1 MSKKITI
8 ANPEVLSNGTGD
20 PLRDYF
26 YKWTV
31 NNGQIEYLQD
41 EDFIRSGIYERLLL
55 TVNVPM
61 DIADE
66 SGYYNVADRIIGD
79 RFLHKYP
86 DLGEVSVGYISAM
99 TTSNYRSFGT
109 KSEKLEIR
117 PPDAGQGGTNPDN
130 AQSEPFRDLVGPQG
144 SLITNMVHSDFVTI
158 ATTQPIIQETLNS
171 QFDNPSDQQGVSF
184 HYNYFDREYE
194 EELTKV
200 NEHYFIPNIYETT
213 NIDDERESENLFKTP
228 LVDKLKANLLDS
240 TTSLSTQNQLVPP
253 ENSTEFA
260 STAGYSSFFP
270 MKAEIV
276 VSSGQDSGTEM
287 AQAFGTFAQGINF
300 TRDLE
305 GVAPPS
311 VSAALKNEN
320 ITISTDYVDSDGIN
334 IITSDDI
341 DNVKTVNLAEWIDQD
356 APGWYGEHPI
366 PDNFSFIGPVS
377 TKAIAQPAQNSAI
390 LSEFGIPALTGINVN
405 TFYDRLKDL
414 ADTHGRAFYQI
425 LRGDPAYSETLMY
438 KVEKFVGPI
447 DSITTSDPIQSFHFM
462 NLTELVDYYKE
473 EDQQRHIKFVDT
485 QVKYG
490 QDYSYV
496 VTAYQAIVG
505 SHYRYEYEGPI
516 LRDVGVDGYLYRVNI
531 ETVIKVVEIP
541 LYASSGKVLDLAP
554 LPPQVDF
561 KPIQGSAN
569 KIRISFDMSL
579 GSQDLEPISLNSQ
592 EQTTFDQMAVNQN
605 RADGLLTFGSDNA
618 PTAYEVFKLDTPP
631 VKIEDFD
638 GNRIATISTLSSDGK
653 TKRQASSATYIARQP
668 INQKCY
674 YMFRSVDFHG
684 GLSNPSTVY
693 EVELYGDTGVTFPI
707 IREYQFGQISPKM
720 DSKSARK
727 IIQIVPRFTQ
737 AYLNQD
743 ASGLID
749 PATGEVKA
757 AMGSRVYLGVED
769 EPLFGRG
776 DKPRKFKIRI
786 TSKTTGK
793 KVDLNVS
800 FKTKEVKAQT
810 Q

>member
-8 ANPEVLSNGTGD
+8 ANPEVLSNRSGD
-20 PLRDYF
+20 EVRNYLYR
-26 YKWTV
+26 WLV
-31 NNGQIEYLQD
+31 VNGQVQYANIVPPGSSNLTFDLSYIVYTPYTLAAGAGNPTGEMVLK
-41 EDFIRSGIYERLLL
+41 EDILGKN
-55 TVNVPM
+55 T
-61 DIADE
+61 
-66 SGYYNVADRIIGD
+66 
-79 RFLHKYP
+79 P
-86 DLGEVSVGYISAM
+86 DGEVLKDDGGVPLLGS
-99 TTSNYRSFGT
+99 YRSFGT
-109 KSEKLEIR
+109 RTEKITIR
-117 PPDAGQGGTNPDN
+117 GDRHSPMSQATEQEK
-130 AQSEPFRDLVGPQG
+130 AEFRTLIGDLVGG
-144 SLITNMVHSDFVTI
+144 SEQVHPDFVTI

-171 QFDNPSDQQGVSF
+171 EFDNPSDQQGVSF

-194 EELTKV
+194 EELAKV

-311 VSAALKNEN
+311 TSAALKNEN
-320 ITISTDYVDSDGIN
+320 ITISTDYVDSGGIN
-334 IITSDDI
+334 VITSDDI

-505 SHYRYEYEGPI
+505 THYRYDGSSVRYDLDGAKPFEAF
-516 LRDVGVDGYLYRVNI
+516 LNVDV

-579 GSQDLEPISLNSQ
+579 GSQDLQPISLNSQ

-693 EVELYGDTGVTFPI
+693 EVELYGDNGVTFPI
-707 IREYQFGQISPKM
+707 IREYLSEEKN
-720 DSKSARK
+720 KYEK
-727 IIQIVPRFTQ
+727 IKTRR
-737 AYLNQD
+737 YL
-743 ASGLID
+743 
-749 PATGEVKA
+749 
-757 AMGSRVYLGVED
+757 
-769 EPLFGRG
+769 
-776 DKPRKFKIRI
+776 
-786 TSKTTGK
+786 
-793 KVDLNVS
+793 
-800 FKTKEVKAQT
+800 
-810 Q
+810 

>member
-1 MSKKITI
+1 
-8 ANPEVLSNGTGD
+8 
-20 PLRDYF
+20 
-26 YKWTV
+26 
-31 NNGQIEYLQD
+31 
-41 EDFIRSGIYERLLL
+41 
-55 TVNVPM
+55 
-61 DIADE
+61 
-66 SGYYNVADRIIGD
+66 
-79 RFLHKYP
+79 
-86 DLGEVSVGYISAM
+86 
-99 TTSNYRSFGT
+99 
-109 KSEKLEIR
+109 
-117 PPDAGQGGTNPDN
+117 
-130 AQSEPFRDLVGPQG
+130 
-144 SLITNMVHSDFVTI
+144 
-158 ATTQPIIQETLNS
+158 
-171 QFDNPSDQQGVSF
+171 
-184 HYNYFDREYE
+184 
-194 EELTKV
+194 
-200 NEHYFIPNIYETT
+200 
-213 NIDDERESENLFKTP
+213 
-228 LVDKLKANLLDS
+228 
-240 TTSLSTQNQLVPP
+240 
-253 ENSTEFA
+253 
-260 STAGYSSFFP
+260 

-276 VSSGQDSGTEM
+276 VSSGQDSGTEI
-287 AQAFGTFAQGINF
+287 AQAFGSTVQGINF

-305 GVAPPS
+305 GVTPPS
-311 VSAALKNEN
+311 IPASLKNEN
-320 ITISTDYVDSDGIN
+320 ITISTDYVDSDGISV
-334 IITSDDI
+334 ITSDDI
-341 DNVKTVNLAEWIDQD
+341 DNVKTVNLAEWVDKD
-356 APGWYGEHPI
+356 APGWYGDHPV
-366 PDNFSFIGPVS
+366 PNNFSFIGPPSVS
-377 TKAIAQPAQNSAI
+377 SDE
-390 LSEFGIPALTGINVN
+390 SEFGIAGIAGVN
-405 TFYDRLKDL
+405 TSTFYDRFKEL
-414 ADTHGRAFYQI
+414 ADTHRRRYYQI
-425 LRGDPAYSETLMY
+425 LTGTPAYSETLMY

-462 NLTELVDYYKE
+462 NLTELVSYYAE
-473 EDQQRHIKFVDT
+473 EDQQRKIKFVDT

-505 SHYRYEYEGPI
+505 THYRYDGSSVRYDLDGLKPFEAF
-516 LRDVGVDGYLYRVNI
+516 LNVDV

-554 LPPQVDF
+554 LPPEVDF

-605 RADGLLTFGSDNA
+605 RSDGLLTFGSDNA
-618 PTAYEVFKLDTPP
+618 PTTYEVFKLDTPP
-631 VKIEDFD
+631 AKIEDFD

-693 EVELYGDTGVTFPI
+693 EVELYGDNGVTFPI

-720 DSKSARK
+720 DSKPARK